1 MSALAEPLL
10 AESTIAILVPRG
22 REPTLPARIAMDA
35 ISRELSEFAKRL
47 PRRPKGRAARRKA
60 D

>member
-1 MSALAEPLL
+1 
-10 AESTIAILVPRG
+10 
-22 REPTLPARIAMDA
+22 MDA
-35 ISRELSEFAKRL
+35 ISRELSAFAKRL